1 MSSESIAAGA
11 AVAVAATHSDMSI
24 FGLIASA
31 DIICKLV
38 MLALVAAS
46 VWSWTIIINKYKQ
59 FKIVKSKMANFEGV
73 FWSGQ
78 PLDGLYDRVKRSV
91 DNPLS
96 AAFVAAMNEC
106 KRNDSHSSTNS
117 ALKIGLKERIMQS
130 MNLVRNRETEQL
142 EENLGFLATVGSAG
156 PFVGLFGTVW
166 GIMNSFQ
173 SIALSKNTSL
183 AVVAPGIAE
192 ALLATAIGLVAAIP
206 AVICY
211 NFLAAQVSTIGS
223 KLDDF
228 IGELYTILARAI
240 DEEKL

>member
-1 MSSESIAAGA
+1 MAPTEITNTATKIAAHTD
-11 AVAVAATHSDMSI
+11 VSI
-24 FGLIASA
+24 FGLITSA
-31 DIICKLV
+31 DIVSQIV
-38 MLALVAAS
+38 MLILLAAS
-46 VWSWTIIINKYKQ
+46 VYSWAIILDKYNKYK
-59 FKIVKSKMANFEGV
+59 KIKITMAAFESV

-78 PLDGLYDRVKRSV
+78 ALDSLYERIKKSV

-96 AAFVAAMNEC
+96 SVFVAAMSEC
-106 KRNDSHSSTNS
+106 KRNEAKVNS
-117 ALKIGLKERIMQS
+117 AIKIGLKERIMQS

-142 EENLGFLATVGSAG
+142 EQNLSFLATVGSAA

-173 SIALSKNTSL
+173 SIAMSKNTSL

-211 NFLAAQVSTIGS
+211 NFLASQAAAISN

>member
-1 MSSESIAAGA
+1 MSAEAITNTSTKIASSTDVSIL
-11 AVAVAATHSDMSI
+11 
-24 FGLIASA
+24 GLITSA
-31 DIICKLV
+31 DMISKIV
-38 MLALVAAS
+38 MLILLLAS
-46 VWSWTIIINKYKQ
+46 VWSWAIIIEKYNKYRSAKT
-59 FKIVKSKMANFEGV
+59 KMLSFEAV

-78 PLDGLYDRVKRSV
+78 PLDALYDRLKRSV

-96 AAFVAAMNEC
+96 AIFVSAMAEC
-106 KRNDSHSSTNS
+106 KRSETSASENS
-117 ALKIGLKERIMQS
+117 ALKIGLKERVMQS
-130 MNLVRNRETEQL
+130 MNLVRNRETENL
-142 EENLGFLATVGSAG
+142 EHNLSFLATVGSAA

-211 NFLAAQVSTIGS
+211 NFLANRLSFLS
-223 KLDDF
+223 NKMDDF

>member
-1 MSSESIAAGA
+1 MTAEAITNTATKVASSTDVSIL
-11 AVAVAATHSDMSI
+11 
-24 FGLIASA
+24 GLISSA
-31 DIICKLV
+31 DMISKVV
-38 MLALVAAS
+38 MLILLFAS
-46 VWSWTIIINKYKQ
+46 IWSWAIIIEKYNKYKIA
-59 FKIVKSKMANFEGV
+59 KAKMLNFEAV

-78 PLDGLYDRVKRSV
+78 PLDALYDRLKRAV

-96 AAFVAAMNEC
+96 AIFVSAMAEC
-106 KRNDSHSSTNS
+106 KRSDMNTSENS
-117 ALKIGLKERIMQS
+117 ALKIGLKERVMQS
-130 MNLVRNRETEQL
+130 MNLVRNRETEGL
-142 EENLGFLATVGSAG
+142 EHNLSFLATVGSAA

-211 NFLAAQVSTIGS
+211 NFLANRLSFLS
-223 KLDDF
+223 NKMDDF

>member
-1 MSSESIAAGA
+1 MPPTEIANAS
-11 AVAVAATHSDMSI
+11 VKVAAHSDVSI
-24 FGLIASA
+24 LGLIMSA
-31 DIICKLV
+31 DIVSQIV
-38 MLALVAAS
+38 MLILLAAS
-46 VWSWTIIINKYKQ
+46 VWSWAIILDKYNRYK
-59 FKIVKSKMANFEGV
+59 KIKITMTAFESV

-78 PLDGLYDRVKRSV
+78 ALDALYERVKRSV

-96 AAFVAAMNEC
+96 AVFVAAMGEC
-106 KRNDSHSSTNS
+106 KRNEGKVNSTI
-117 ALKIGLKERIMQS
+117 KIGLKERIMQS

-142 EENLGFLATVGSAG
+142 EQNLSFLATVGSAA

-173 SIALSKNTSL
+173 SIAMSKNTSL

-211 NFLAAQVSTIGS
+211 NFLASRASAIS
-223 KLDDF
+223 NKLDDF

>member
-1 MSSESIAAGA
+1 MTPETITNTATK
-11 AVAVAATHSDMSI
+11 VAASTDVSI
-24 FGLIASA
+24 LGLITSA
-31 DIICKLV
+31 DMISKIVMIIL
-38 MLALVAAS
+38 LFAS
-46 VWSWTIIINKYKQ
+46 VWSWAIIIEKYNKYKIA
-59 FKIVKSKMANFEGV
+59 KTKMLNFEAV

-78 PLDGLYDRVKRSV
+78 PLDSLYDRLKRSV

-96 AAFVAAMNEC
+96 AIFVSAMAEC
-106 KRNDSHSSTNS
+106 KRSENNTSENS
-117 ALKIGLKERIMQS
+117 ALKIGLKERVMQS
-130 MNLVRNRETEQL
+130 MNLVRNRETESL
-142 EENLGFLATVGSAG
+142 EQNLSFLATVGSAA

-211 NFLAAQVSTIGS
+211 NFLANRLSFLS
-223 KLDDF
+223 NKMDDF

-240 DEEKL
+240 DEERL